1 MNSNEKNRELEI
13 QLKFLKEIA
22 EIIVPVILII
32 ALLKG

>member
-1 MNSNEKNRELEI
+1 MNNNEKNQELEI
-13 QLKFLKEIA
+13 KLKFLKEMA

>member
-1 MNSNEKNRELEI
+1 MNSEKNEALQI
-13 QLKFLKEIA
+13 KLKFLKEII